1 MFVWTQ
7 ERKTEIER
15 KYERERY
22 RDKERDIMRKN
33 KKIKRVRVKIR
44 NYETVSFTFFLCFK
58 ATDRITPPTK

>member
-15 KYERERY
+15 KSERERY
-22 RDKERDIMRKN
+22 RDKERDITN

-44 NYETVSFTFFLCFK
+44 KYETVSFTVFSLFQGH
-58 ATDRITPPTK
+58 